1 MVMHLDQVAPLALI
15 SRTLVALGWL
25 GFFVF
30 FFSRA
35 NPARGGVTKNAPAS
49 KFGIVLQMLGYS
61 LVWMLQRHA
70 PAAGAPLSA
79 AEIALDVLAPVLS
92 IVSAWIG
99 LSAVR
104 TLGRQWSY
112 TARLVEDHK
121 LVTEGP
127 YSLVRHPIYTAM
139 FGKLLATN
147 FAFGHWIGLPVAGG
161 IFVIGT
167 MIRIRSEE
175 KLLREAF
182 GSEFEAYA
190 RRVPALI
197 PFVA

>member
-1 MVMHLDQVAPLALI
+1 MQWGQVAPLALV
-15 SRTLVALGWL
+15 SRILVALGWT
-25 GFFVF
+25 GFFIF

-35 NPARGGVTKNAPAS
+35 KLAGQSETKKAPAS
-49 KFGIVLQMLGYS
+49 VFGIALQMVGYA
-61 LVWMLQRHA
+61 LVWMLQRRP
-70 PAAGAPLSA
+70 PAAGVPLSA
-79 AEIALDVLAPVLS
+79 PEIALDVLAPVLS

-99 LSAVR
+99 LAAVR

-127 YSLVRHPIYTAM
+127 YQVVRHPIYTAM

-161 IFVIGT
+161 IFVTGT
-167 MIRIRSEE
+167 LIRIRSEE
-175 KLLREAF
+175 RLLREAF
-182 GSEFEAYA
+182 GSEFETYA
-190 RRVPALI
+190 RRVPSFI